1 VKKLV
6 LALCVVLLAG
16 GVAFGAETM
25 YVITIVNSAS
35 EECGEYAG
43 SLEFKT
49 YVEEASGG
57 RIKVQL
63 LFNGVMGN
71 DRELL
76 ESVQLGNATVTSCGN
91 TQWTNFLKDLTVID
105 SPFLF
110 KTEDEVYALYSDKEF
125 KAEVEKV
132 FAKANYKYM
141 GMSFQGF
148 RTLTSNR
155 EIRSLADMTALSIRV
170 IESPTPMALW
180 KALATN
186 PTPLAFTEIYTA
198 LQQGTVEAQ
207 ETPLELTYS
216 QRFYEQQK
224 YIINTKHQI
233 QPAYVGMNLDF
244 YNNLPADLQ
253 AIVDEGAQKFEKVAR
268 AYTKEEMENYKS
280 AMLKY
285 GCTFI
290 DLTDADH
297 VAMYEATQSI
307 RDNLAEQF
315 PEFYAVMMAAIARTQ
330 N

>member
-1 VKKLV
+1 M
-6 LALCVVLLAG
+6 LLAG
-16 GVAFGAETM
+16 EVSFGAETT
-25 YVITIVNSAS
+25 YVITIVNTAS

-49 YVEEASGG
+49 YVEEVSGG
-57 RIKVQL
+57 RVKVQL

-71 DRELL
+71 NRELL

-110 KTEDEVYALYSDKEF
+110 NTEDEVYALYADEEF

-155 EIRSLADMTALSIRV
+155 EIRSLADMAALSIRV
-170 IESPTPMALW
+170 VEAPTPMALW

-207 ETPLELTYS
+207 ENPLELTYS

-224 YIINTKHQI
+224 YIIETKHQI

-244 YNNLPADLQ
+244 YKNLPTDLQ
-253 AIVDEGAQKFEKVAR
+253 AIVDEGAQKFEEAAR
-268 AYTKEEMENYKS
+268 VYTKKEMENYKS
-280 AMLKY
+280 VMLKY

-290 DLTDADH
+290 ELTDADR
-297 VAMYEATQSI
+297 AEMYEATQSI
-307 RDNLAEQF
+307 RDSLAKQF
-315 PEFYAVMMAAIARTQ
+315 PEFYAVMMAAITRTQ